1 MNELEEIL
9 SGDSNAAP
17 VADATLTTERARD
30 EAGRFAS
37 QTDTQPPVT
46 QATADADAD
55 ASAHPDDAA
64 QHQNGVPVR
73 AVKDEREKR
82 QAAQAEAEQLR
93 REMAELKGQITL
105 LSQQRQPAPTPQQ
118 EQQPVSLWDDP
129 ENYLKGQLTP
139 VQQQI
144 EEMREMMFENQA
156 AQVHGA
162 EKLQAAKAAAEA
174 LDQTGKAN
182 LHRQLMSG
190 GNPFDNLVKW
200 HQQQQVMARI
210 GDDPDAWL
218 QAELEKRL
226 SDPAEQAKI
235 IERIRTGA
243 AANTSRSQPTTALPP
258 SLSRLPAGGNT
269 AADNDASDAAL
280 FSHAT
285 R

>member
-17 VADATLTTERARD
+17 GADATTTTERARD
-30 EAGRFAS
+30 EAGRFAA
-37 QTDTQPPVT
+37 QTDTQPPAT
-46 QATADADAD
+46 QTTVDADTATQT
-55 ASAHPDDAA
+55 DDAG
-64 QHQNGVPVR
+64 QHQNGVPVH
-73 AVKDEREKR
+73 AVKSEREKR

-93 REMAELKGQITL
+93 REMAELKGQIEL
-105 LSQQRQPAPTPQQ
+105 LSRQREPVQKPQQ
-118 EQQPVSLWDDP
+118 EQQPATLWDDP
-129 ENYLKGQLTP
+129 ENYLKGQLSP

-156 AQVHGA
+156 AQVHGV

-174 LDQTGKAN
+174 LDQAGKAN

-210 GDDPDAWL
+210 GNDPDAWL

-235 IERIRTGA
+235 LERIRSGA
-243 AANTSRSQPTTALPP
+243 TANTSRSQPTTALPP

>member
-17 VADATLTTERARD
+17 VDTTTTTERTRD
-30 EAGRFAS
+30 EAGRFAA

-46 QATADADAD
+46 QTDADATE
-55 ASAHPDDAA
+55 HPDDVA

-105 LSQQRQPAPTPQQ
+105 LSQQRQPAPQPHQ
-118 EQQPVSLWDDP
+118 EQQPVTLWDDP
-129 ENYLKGQLTP
+129 ENYLKGQLSP
-139 VQQQI
+139 VQQQLA
-144 EEMREMMFENQA
+144 EVRELIFENQA
-156 AQVHGA
+156 AQRHGVD
-162 EKLQAAKAAAEA
+162 KVQAAKDAADA
-174 LDQTGKAN
+174 LDPTGKVN
-182 LHRQLMSG
+182 LHRELMSG

-210 GDDPDAWL
+210 GNDPDAWL

-235 IERIRTGA
+235 LERIRSGA

>member
-1 MNELEEIL
+1 VNELEEIL

-17 VADATLTTERARD
+17 VDATTTTERQRD

-37 QTDTQPPVT
+37 QTDTQPSVT
-46 QATADADAD
+46 QGAEAEADAT
-55 ASAHPDDAA
+55 AHPDDVA

-105 LSQQRQPAPTPQQ
+105 LSQQRQPAPPPQQ
-118 EQQPVSLWDDP
+118 EQQPVTLWDDP

-174 LDQTGKAN
+174 LDQSGKAN
-182 LHRQLMSG
+182 LHRQLMAG

-200 HQQQQVMARI
+200 HQQQETMKRV
-210 GDDPDAWL
+210 GNDPDAWL

-235 IERIRTGA
+235 LERIRSGA

-269 AADNDASDAAL
+269 ATDGDASDAAL

>member
-17 VADATLTTERARD
+17 VDTTTTTERTRD
-30 EAGRFAS
+30 EAGRFAA

-46 QATADADAD
+46 QTTADADATD
-55 ASAHPDDAA
+55 HPDDVA

-105 LSQQRQPAPTPQQ
+105 LSQQRQPAPPPQQ

-129 ENYLKGQLTP
+129 ESYLKGQLSP
-139 VQQQI
+139 VQQQL
-144 EEMREMMFENQA
+144 EEVREMILENQA
-156 AQVHGA
+156 SQVHGA
-162 EKLQAAKAAAEA
+162 EKLQAAKSAAEA
-174 LDQTGKAN
+174 LDQAGKAN
-182 LHRQLMSG
+182 LHRQLMAG

-200 HQQQQVMARI
+200 HQQQETMKRV

-235 IERIRTGA
+235 LERIRSGA

-258 SLSRLPAGGNT
+258 SLSRLPAGGN
-269 AADNDASDAAL
+269 AAIDSDASDAAL

>member
-17 VADATLTTERARD
+17 VEEAVTTTTERTRD
-30 EAGRFAS
+30 EAGRFAA
-37 QTDTQPPVT
+37 QTDTQPSVT
-46 QATADADAD
+46 QTTADADAPD
-55 ASAHPDDAA
+55 HPDDVA

-105 LSQQRQPAPTPQQ
+105 LSQQRQPAPQHQQ
-118 EQQPVSLWDDP
+118 EQQPATLWDDP
-129 ENYLKGQLTP
+129 ENYLKGQLSP

-156 AQVHGA
+156 AQVHGV
-162 EKLQAAKAAAEA
+162 EKLQAAKAAAEG
-174 LDQTGKAN
+174 LDQVGKAN

-200 HQQQQVMARI
+200 YQQQQVMARI
-210 GDDPDAWL
+210 GNDPDAWL

-235 IERIRTGA
+235 LERIRSGA

-269 AADNDASDAAL
+269 AIDSDASDAAL

>member
-17 VADATLTTERARD
+17 VDTTTTTERTRD
-30 EAGRFAS
+30 EAGRFAA

-46 QATADADAD
+46 QTTADADAN
-55 ASAHPDDAA
+55 SQPDDAG
-64 QHQNGVPVR
+64 QHQNGVPVH
-73 AVKDEREKR
+73 AVKSEREKR

-105 LSQQRQPAPTPQQ
+105 LSQQRQPAPQPQQ
-118 EQQPVSLWDDP
+118 EQQPATLWDDP
-129 ENYLKGQLTP
+129 ENYLKGQLSP

-156 AQVHGA
+156 AQVHGV
-162 EKLQAAKAAAEA
+162 EKLQAAKAAAEG
-174 LDQTGKAN
+174 LDQVGKAN

-210 GDDPDAWL
+210 GNDPDAWL

-235 IERIRTGA
+235 LERIRSGA

-258 SLSRLPAGGNT
+258 SLSRMPAGGNT
-269 AADNDASDAAL
+269 AIDSDASDAAL